1 VNQQNYIE
9 VGGTIQP
16 EKKVKVRTKSATQR
30 KKLEAHVEARQA
42 YWDKKRPSWK
52 SQPIARVDSPLAF
65 IEEKTVVREQNAKG
79 EWVQRRSKLYYEAA
93 ELARAGKGAA
103 VQAIAIKLFHT
114 A

>member
-1 VNQQNYIE
+1 MN
-9 VGGTIQP
+9 
-16 EKKVKVRTKSATQR
+16 KKQ
-30 KKLEAHVEARQA
+30 KLEARVEERKK
-42 YWDKKRPSWK
+42 YWAEKRPNWLME
-52 SQPIARVDSPLAF
+52 PVARVDSPLAF